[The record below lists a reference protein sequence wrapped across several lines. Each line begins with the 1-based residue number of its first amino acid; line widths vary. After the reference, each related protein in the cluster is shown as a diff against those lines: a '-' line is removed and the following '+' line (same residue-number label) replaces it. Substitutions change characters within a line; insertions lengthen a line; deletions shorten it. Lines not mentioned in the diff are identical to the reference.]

1 MRHSVVACRKAVAH
15 LNSLLTDDGEIDKHK
30 RPNGLFPNE
39 RDFIRNEIALCRIDF
54 IYWCSRYAF
63 VKNRT
68 SDDLTLFAPY
78 TAQKIVID
86 IWGQLEELGLAICLI
101 ALKARQLGISTLTE
115 MAIAHRVIFK
125 QNVNAIIG
133 SSDPGKSTE
142 MSKMI
147 EVCLANLPW
156 WMLPEQTVSKRGEQI
171 EFGKQNS
178 GISIQ
183 HGSQFTGIGRGTT
196 PSTVHLCVSPQTLV
210 RTTDCR
216 IAPITELERGDKVLI
231 ANGQLAE
238 VRNVWKSPR
247 TNELTSDIWLWGDF
261 APLSCTRDHL
271 VLTPTGYKQA
281 RELSSGDYVSYPIRP
296 IGGAEKKLSLFRRM
310 VFQKGTKRSGR
321 HPTTKPVEFTLNRDF
336 GWMLGL
342 YLAEGSLVRNGR
354 IKNGA
359 TASGMCFAIHHNE
372 VDTFKAR
379 LAKVFES
386 HSITS
391 VRRTTSKTA
400 TLAINFSTLAK
411 WIEENF
417 GYTDSKRIP
426 DWVWDSGEEFC
437 KGLIEGYLDGDG
449 HIKPAS
455 NELYATSIRIS
466 LLIGLRELVASLGCG
481 WSSIYFKKSGV
492 YYGRNC
498 QDAWIWCSAGESA
511 AKLRKLLGWS
521 SEKAEPALHFKY
533 SQDGKY
539 IEIAVERACDGFS
552 EEFWDIEVSDPS
564 HSFVTLQCAVH
575 NSECASFINPA
586 ELIDASLMG
595 AFHESIDRF
604 MVLEST
610 AEGNTGWWYD
620 TWEHAKETW
629 PRTLLRPVFLPWF
642 VGNDLYPTPAQMR
655 RNPIPLDWQP
665 AKLTELHKSKA
676 ELYVRTNKDLC
687 KYLGA
692 DWTMPREQMW
702 WWECERENY
711 LRKKELNLFLQEYP
725 ADDEEAFQSTN
736 ISAFDVDLVSQLREE
751 TRSQPPIAV
760 FSITGGSV
768 SPRLMAD
775 NRDIDYKLA
784 KDLTIP
790 ITARWN
796 KSVLPVNFELVPL
809 KFRSYQEDPLGRLY
823 VWSLPQKNTRYVIGV
838 DTSDG
843 IGQDRAVIQV
853 VRLRS
858 AFDPYDYDEQVAEF
872 ASDNVNSRDLWPL
885 CLAVGTWYTTPV
897 NNKFEQ
903 IRQVIE
909 CNGNGESV
917 QYELRKLGWWNFHP
931 WEHYDNKRAQQSNK
945 IGWYTNSRTRQM
957 AVDTLISSLRDGWL
971 KIHSPW
977 FVKEM
982 QTFERNEGR
991 QSLRAAFG
999 AHDDRLMP
1007 LSFAMCSTYIHEI
1020 TTDGRS
1026 FFAAQRKRQHDI
1038 DNQVNGV
1045 RPSEQTAL
1053 LMKELGQQ
1061 RGTPYSGKYSPY

>member
-1 MRHSVVACRKAVAH
+1 MYSRKIVRRSEALYFQKTKKKLVRHSVLACRKAVAH

-54 IYWCSRYAF
+54 VYWLMRYAF

-68 SDDLTLFAPY
+68 TDDLTLFNPY
-78 TAQKIVID
+78 IAQKIVIN
-86 IWGQLEELGLAICLI
+86 IWGQLEEAGLAIACI
-101 ALKARQLGISTLTE
+101 ILKARQHGISSLTE
-115 MAIAHRVIFK
+115 MAVAHRVIFK

-147 EVCLANLPW
+147 EICLSHLPW
-156 WMLPEQTVSKRGEQI
+156 WMLPEQTVGKRGEQI

-196 PSTVHLCVSPQTLV
+196 PSTVHLS
-210 RTTDCR
+210 
-216 IAPITELERGDKVLI
+216 E
-231 ANGQLAE
+231 
-238 VRNVWKSPR
+238 
-247 TNELTSDIWLWGDF
+247 
-261 APLSCTRDHL
+261 
-271 VLTPTGYKQA
+271 
-281 RELSSGDYVSYPIRP
+281 
-296 IGGAEKKLSLFRRM
+296 
-310 VFQKGTKRSGR
+310 
-321 HPTTKPVEFTLNRDF
+321 
-336 GWMLGL
+336 
-342 YLAEGSLVRNGR
+342 
-354 IKNGA
+354 
-359 TASGMCFAIHHNE
+359 
-372 VDTFKAR
+372 
-379 LAKVFES
+379 
-386 HSITS
+386 
-391 VRRTTSKTA
+391 
-400 TLAINFSTLAK
+400 
-411 WIEENF
+411 
-417 GYTDSKRIP
+417 
-426 DWVWDSGEEFC
+426 
-437 KGLIEGYLDGDG
+437 
-449 HIKPAS
+449 
-455 NELYATSIRIS
+455 
-466 LLIGLRELVASLGCG
+466 VASFL
-481 WSSIYFKKSGV
+481 
-492 YYGRNC
+492 
-498 QDAWIWCSAGESA
+498 
-511 AKLRKLLGWS
+511 
-521 SEKAEPALHFKY
+521 
-533 SQDGKY
+533 
-539 IEIAVERACDGFS
+539 
-552 EEFWDIEVSDPS
+552 
-564 HSFVTLQCAVH
+564 
-575 NSECASFINPA
+575 NPA

-595 AFHESIDRF
+595 AFHESSDRF
-604 MVLEST
+604 IVLEST
-610 AEGNTGWWYD
+610 AEGNTGYWHD
-620 TWEHAKETW
+620 SWENAVETW
-629 PRTLLRPVFLPWF
+629 PRTLLRPIFLPWF
-642 VGNDLYPTPAQMR
+642 IAIDLYPTAAQMR
-655 RNPIPLDWQP
+655 RNPIPLNWEP
-665 AKLTELHKSKA
+665 AKRTSDHRDSA
-676 ELYVRTNKDLC
+676 ELYASTNPDLI
-687 KYLGA
+687 KYLGK
-692 DWTMPREQMW
+692 DWRMSPEQMY

-711 LRKKELNLFLQEYP
+711 LRKKELNLFLQEYCSNP
-725 ADDEEAFQSTN
+725 EEAFQSTN
-736 ISAFDVDLVSQLREE
+736 ISAFDVDLVSQLRDE
-751 TRSQPPIAV
+751 TRAQSPIAV

-823 VWSLPQKNTRYVIGV
+823 VWQLPQKNTRYVIGV

-853 VRLRS
+853 IRLRS
-858 AFDPYDYDEQVAEF
+858 AFDPYDFDEQCCEF

-885 CLAVGTWYTTPV
+885 CLAVGTWYTTPSA
-897 NNKFEQ
+897 NGKFEQ

-917 QYELRKLGWWNFHP
+917 QYELQKLGWWNFHP